1 MTFKHVLCSD
11 CWYARDPKRQPV
23 LVYNAPPGVCC
34 QCGKGTTVPIY
45 IRQDPTTLPCGGA
58 HSDP

>member
-1 MTFKHVLCSD
+1 MSFKHVLCAD
-11 CWYARDPKRQPV
+11 CWYAKNPGRKPV

-34 QCGKGTTVPIY
+34 QCSRGTLVPIY

-58 HSDP
+58 HRDS